1 MSSSGEVRT
10 LSTDKYKVD
19 DESESF
25 LAVRHLSKHFGA
37 LRAVEDV
44 SFEVH
49 PGQIFSIIGPNGAG
63 KTTLFSVITGVYRAT
78 AGRVIFCG
86 QDIVGLQDYR
96 ISRLGIARTFQ
107 KIRLF
112 KQISVLDNV
121 LVGMYCRTKSGVGD
135 AFLRTPRLKREEAR
149 GRQRALELLRFVGV
163 YEYQEYFAGHL
174 SYGDQRRLEIARA
187 LATEPKVLLLDEPT
201 AGMNPVE
208 KDEMMTL
215 IRTIRD
221 DGITVLIVEHDMKVI
236 MGMSDWVVVIN
247 HGEKIAEGTPKEV
260 QQNQDVIEAYLGE
273 EFQDEPIAS

>member
-1 MSSSGEVRT
+1 MSSSREVRT
-10 LSTDKYKVD
+10 LPTEKVRVD
-19 DESESF
+19 GESKSF

-44 SFEVH
+44 SFEVY

-78 AGRVIFCG
+78 AGQVVFCG

-112 KQISVLDNV
+112 RQISVLDNV

-135 AFLRTPRLKREEAR
+135 AFLRTPRLKREEET
-149 GRQRALELLRFVGV
+149 GRQRALELLRFVGI

-208 KDEMMTL
+208 KEEMMSL